1 MRASEIKE
9 HVSYAVVGKNIS
21 RARVLV
27 LSRQRRNPSATSPV
41 YFRCRVEEGLVYTGW
56 AKTSSG
62 GLDTEYVG
70 KGAEVLLVARDFVR
84 PWAEELTRREERDTE
99 RSYISEVMTEM
110 DQALNALGLS
120 SAYIQLVQTQ
130 HGPVAVTVLGIE
142 ELRAVQDLL
151 ENRKEDADE

>member
-9 HVSYAVVGKNIS
+9 GEHYAVVGKNIS
-21 RARVLV
+21 RAHVIVLGK
-27 LSRQRRNPSATSPV
+27 QRRNPTMPM
-41 YFRCRVEEGLVYTGW
+41 YFRCRVMEGLVYTGW
-56 AKTSSG
+56 AKTPSG

-70 KGAEVLLVARDFVR
+70 TGAEVLLVARDFVR
-84 PWAEELTRREERDTE
+84 PWTEELSRRSERDTE

-110 DQALNALGLS
+110 DTALNALGLS

-130 HGPVAVTVLGIE
+130 HGPIAVTVLGIE

-151 ENRKEDADE
+151 DHGKENADE